1 MKYINKR
8 KKSVKSIN
16 ENLYDAYN
24 KRTRRQS
31 KQHQRDPFYITSKDT
46 DSNDSIQEATTDST
60 TNKNDYYDL
69 DLAIQSLN
77 EPCPDVRETNGETST
92 YNFSSSDLS
101 SSIEDETDNE
111 KLENNI
117 ETMNQINDR
126 EINNNIE
133 ESSEDEI
140 PENSRRIL
148 KWMSLKAKLN
158 VRF

>member
-31 KQHQRDPFYITSKDT
+31 KQYQIDPFNITSTDT
-46 DSNDSIQEATTDST
+46 DSNNSIQKAKTDSPT
-60 TNKNDYYDL
+60 SKHDYYDL
-69 DLAIQSLN
+69 DLASQSLN
-77 EPCPDVRETNGETST
+77 EPCPDGKETNGEKIT
-92 YNFSSSDLS
+92 YNFSSSELS
-101 SSIEDETDNE
+101 TSIEDETDNE
-111 KLENNI
+111 KLENDK
-117 ETMNQINDR
+117 ETMNHISDR
-126 EINNNIE
+126 EIDNNTE
-133 ESSEDEI
+133 ESSEDEL

-148 KWMSLKAKLN
+148 KWMSLKARLN